1 MFHARFV
8 FINSHTMTVSG
19 ERTSQPQ
26 TGVLNLTGALKK
38 SASFTISVDKIETKP
53 ANRGSRIF
61 IQEAVEE
68 GEEWSGG
75 EEDEVEEL
83 IIPGTDWESVNYV
96 VKKFGCEVCEIK

>member
-1 MFHARFV
+1 M
-8 FINSHTMTVSG
+8 MTVSG

-26 TGVLNLTGALKK
+26 TGILNLTGALKK

-53 ANRGSRIF
+53 AKRGSRIF
-61 IQEAVEE
+61 IQEEPVEE

-75 EEDEVEEL
+75 EEDEVEEV

-96 VKKFGCEVCEIK
+96 VKKFGCEVTCEKSKN

>member
-1 MFHARFV
+1 MFKSSFV

-26 TGVLNLTGALKK
+26 TGILNLTGALKK

-53 ANRGSRIF
+53 ARGSRIF
-61 IQEAVEE
+61 IQEEPVEE
-68 GEEWSGG
+68 GEEWSG
-75 EEDEVEEL
+75 EEDEVEEV

-96 VKKFGCEVCEIK
+96 VKKFGCEV